1 MIVANL
7 FLEVSLCIAQHSSRL
22 QVKRMADFVSPEKR
36 SKIMRGVKQADTK
49 PELLVRKALHAK
61 GYRFRLHRKDLPG
74 RPDIVLP
81 RHNLVIM
88 VHGCFWHQHAGCKD
102 GRRPESNEG
111 YWAPKLDRNVERD
124 REKMAALEELGWS
137 VLTIWECET
146 KDPNL
151 LRARLEALLGISRA
165 RRAAKEETARQS
177 PWGGS

>member
-49 PELLVRKALHAK
+49 PEIRVRRALHAM

-81 RHNLVIM
+81 RHHTALM
-88 VHGCFWHQHAGCKD
+88 VHGCFWHQHANCKD
-102 GRRPESNEG
+102 GRRPTSNTA
-111 YWAPKLDRNVERD
+111 YWSPKLERNVERD
-124 REKMAALEELGWS
+124 QEKMAALEALGWS

-146 KDPNL
+146 KDPSL
-151 LRARLEALLGISRA
+151 LRARLEALLGIRKT

-177 PWGGS
+177 PLGGS